1 MPVKEIFARRMG
13 LMKADLVLPDKRVLA
28 LSGLWRFTKAGF
40 KSTRVKKGSEV
51 EGVPVLYEYALYDN
65 EKKTLFVPNMEAGF
79 YQYADAQGRPSGE
92 KFAPGFRVGVG
103 FANYRRFFQSAQG
116 RS

>member
-1 MPVKEIFARRMG
+1 M
-13 LMKADLVLPDKRVLA
+13 
-28 LSGLWRFTKAGF
+28 
-40 KSTRVKKGSEV
+40 
-51 EGVPVLYEYALYDN
+51 LYEYALYDN
-65 EKKTLFVPNMEAGF
+65 EKKTLFVANMEAGF